1 MKKIMASLILM
12 MMLVTMSTMFM
23 TVAMADGDDGSSE
36 DFEIGF
42 TVDEETGRMDLSRGG
57 SAQQDGQSAW
67 QKLIERYRNFIV
79 GVSGIGAVTMLG
91 VFIVNFMKLGT
102 NATSNKRSDIITGLI
117 WSGVAAAGLGAV
129 AFIVG
134 FFYNA
139 IV

>member
-1 MKKIMASLILM
+1 MASLILM

-23 TVAMADGDDGSSE
+23 TVAMADGESSE

-42 TVDEETGRMDLSRGG
+42 TVDEETGRMDLNRGG

-67 QKLIERYRNFIV
+67 QRLIERYRNFIV
-79 GVSGIGAVTMLG
+79 GVSGIGAITMLG